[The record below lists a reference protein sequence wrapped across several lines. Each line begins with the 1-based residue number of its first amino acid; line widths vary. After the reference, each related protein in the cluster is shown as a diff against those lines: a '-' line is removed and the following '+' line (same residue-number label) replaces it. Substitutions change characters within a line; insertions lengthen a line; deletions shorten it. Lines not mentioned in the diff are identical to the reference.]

1 MKKVERSYGLD
12 CPVAKTLDL
21 IGERW
26 TIMILRDFFTVSEV
40 RRFIDFETA
49 LDGITPALLSDRLK
63 KLERNGFINKILYSE
78 SPPRMEYKLTAKGKS
93 LGPILKALR
102 TWGNTN
108 T

>member
-1 MKKVERSYGLD
+1 MKKVERSYGLN

-26 TIMILRDFFTVSEV
+26 TIMILRDFFTVSDV
-40 RRFIDFETA
+40 RRFIDFEKA

-63 KLERNGFINKILYSE
+63 KLEKYGFITKSLYSE

-102 TWGNTN
+102 AWGNAN

>member
-1 MKKVERSYGLD
+1 MKKVERSYGLN

-26 TIMILRDFFTVSEV
+26 TILILRDFFTVSEV

-49 LDGITPALLSDRLK
+49 LSGITPAILSDRLK
-63 KLERNGFINKILYSE
+63 KLEKNGFIDKTLYSD
-78 SPPRMEYKLTAKGKS
+78 SPPRMEYKLTPKGKS

>member
-1 MKKVERSYGLD
+1 MERSYGLD